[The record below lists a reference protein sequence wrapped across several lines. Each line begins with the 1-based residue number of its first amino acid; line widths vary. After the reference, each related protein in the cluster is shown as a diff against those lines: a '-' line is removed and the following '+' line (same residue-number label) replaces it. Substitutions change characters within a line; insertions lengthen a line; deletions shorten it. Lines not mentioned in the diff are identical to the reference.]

1 MQKSVLSLRER
12 QRNEV
17 ASAIHEA
24 AAQLLLKQTWHETTI
39 EAIAKEAGISPRTF
53 FNYYPTK
60 EDAALGLLPIH
71 MPESALAHF
80 HTATD
85 DLLTRTV
92 HLIAA
97 ILNTANPHDGI
108 RERRKQLI
116 KKFPLLQSRF
126 THISLAAGDLVEP
139 IILEEL
145 KQAESAEAAAEVAG
159 ETAGQA
165 AGETAGEAYQDTAHA
180 IRMLGSVIL
189 RYALKKDTGI
199 LTGKSAHTLQESI
212 DTFRNAIHL

>member
-1 MQKSVLSLRER
+1 MQKTVLSLRER

-24 AAQLLLKQTWHETTI
+24 AAELLLKQTWHETTV

-60 EDAALGLLPIH
+60 EDAALGLLPVH
-71 MPESALAHF
+71 MPEKALEQF
-80 HTATD
+80 HTATE

-126 THISLAAGDLVEP
+126 THISMAAGDLVEP
-139 IILEEL
+139 IILAEL
-145 KQAESAEAAAEVAG
+145 KQTETPESPAG
-159 ETAGQA
+159 ATDKAKADHENAGH
-165 AGETAGEAYQDTAHA
+165 EDTAHA

-189 RYALKKDTGI
+189 RYSLKKDTGI
-199 LTGKSAHTLQESI
+199 LTGKPSRTLQESI